1 MLYTVET
8 IEGALIGVAET
19 HEEAMELVRTYV
31 EHDKEE
37 GTYRPGYYTIGHG
50 DEVEVIQ

>member
-8 IEGALIGVAET
+8 LDGLLLGVAET
-19 HEEAMELVRTYV
+19 HEEAMKLVKSY
-31 EHDKEE
+31 EENDKAE
-37 GTYRPGYYTIGHG
+37 GTYKPGSYTIGHG

>member
-8 IEGALIGVAET
+8 LDGLLLGVAET
-19 HEEAMELVRTYV
+19 YEEAMKLVRTHE
-31 EHDKEE
+31 EHDKAE
-37 GTYRPGYYTIGHG
+37 GTYRPGSYTIGHG

>member
-8 IEGALIGVAET
+8 LDGLLLGVAET
-19 HEEAMELVRTYV
+19 HEEAMKLVRTHE
-31 EHDKEE
+31 EHDKAE
-37 GTYRPGYYTIGHG
+37 GTYRPGSYTIGHG